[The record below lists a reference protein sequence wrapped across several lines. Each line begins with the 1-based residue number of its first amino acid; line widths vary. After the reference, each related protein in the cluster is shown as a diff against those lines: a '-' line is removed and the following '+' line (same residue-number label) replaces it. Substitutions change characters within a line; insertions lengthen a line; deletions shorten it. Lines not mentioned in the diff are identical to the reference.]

1 MILHR
6 DLQFFKLL
14 SLRLAKEI
22 IKNKQN
28 PVRKATEIFF
38 FASFKDGETDTRRGE
53 VTCSRSLKR
62 QRPLAGLLK
71 ADGSC
76 SSERAPSELP
86 SPASPLLAAG
96 CCVIEQCVFPK

>member
-28 PVRKATEIFF
+28 PVRKATEIFLF
-38 FASFKDGETDTRRGE
+38 
-53 VTCSRSLKR
+53 L
-62 QRPLAGLLK
+62 PLLK
-71 ADGSC
+71 MEKPTPGEA
-76 SSERAPSELP
+76 
-86 SPASPLLAAG
+86 
-96 CCVIEQCVFPK
+96 K

>member
-14 SLRLAKEI
+14 SLRLAKDI

-38 FASFKDGETDTRRGE
+38 FFFF
-53 VTCSRSLKR
+53 CL
-62 QRPLAGLLK
+62 
-71 ADGSC
+71 
-76 SSERAPSELP
+76 
-86 SPASPLLAAG
+86 
-96 CCVIEQCVFPK
+96 F